1 MDDATNVDMELLM
14 EQQRMAQ
21 TMKYALI
28 VVSTVPLLIVYPLL
42 QKYFAKGVMVGSI
55 KG

>member
-1 MDDATNVDMELLM
+1 MEKLM

-28 VVSTVPLLIVYPLL
+28 VVATVPLLVVYPLL